1 VPAVTASPI
10 PALTSGLDAPVA
22 LSPDQ
27 CPSLLAHLTQ
37 LADPRARRHPLV
49 SVLAIAVAA
58 VLTGARS
65 LAAIGEWAQ
74 DAPQAVLAALGV
86 RHDPVRGTYRPPDE
100 ATVRRV
106 LARLDADALDA
117 TLGRWLADQQPAPA
131 HRSSRPARPVRA
143 LAIDG
148 KTLRGSVGVGKR
160 PVHLLAAMDHASQV
174 VLAQVEVAGKTNEI
188 TRFAPLLDG
197 LELHDTVITAD
208 AIHTQR
214 EHADWLVTVKHAA
227 YVLVVKDHQPTLRRQ
242 LERLPWADIP
252 VQDVTRDRAHG
263 RSEIRR
269 LQVATVAG
277 LGFPHATRALRITRR
292 VRRLG
297 SRRWRTVM
305 VYALTSLTH
314 LQASPARLADY
325 VRGHWASRR
334 CTTSATS
341 PSPRTPPRCAPAR
354 PQGHGVL
361 AQPGGRDPAPA
372 GSDQHRRRAAPQRPR
387 RHPTAGPPWHHK
399 LMNPTFP
406 HFAETLVPDVLTALR
421 SVLRACRFCAPL
433 ERDVAIDSSS
443 P

>member
-1 VPAVTASPI
+1 VSAVTASPI
-10 PALTSGLDAPVA
+10 PALTRRLDAPVA

-27 CPSLLAHLTQ
+27 CPSLLAHLAQ
-37 LADPRARRHPLV
+37 LADPRARRGRRHPLV

-58 VLTGARS
+58 VLAGARS

-117 TLGRWLADQQPAPA
+117 TLGRCLADQQPAPA
-131 HRSSRPARPVRA
+131 HRSSRPAWPVRA

-148 KTLRGSVGVGKR
+148 KTLRGSAGAGKR

-174 VLAQVEVAGKTNEI
+174 VLAQVEVAGETNEI

-197 LELHDTVITAD
+197 LELHDTVVAAD

-227 YVLVVKDHQPTLRRQ
+227 YVLVVKDNQPTLRRQ
-242 LERLPWADIP
+242 LERLPWSDIP

-277 LGFPHATRALRITRR
+277 LGFPHATQALRITRR
-292 VRRLG
+292 VRRLR
-297 SRRWRTVM
+297 SRRWRTVT

-325 VRGHWASRR
+325 LRGHWGIEALHHIRDVSFTEDVSQVRTGNAPRVMASLRNLVVTILR
-334 CTTSATS
+334 LRGQTNI
-341 PSPRTPPRCAPAR
+341 
-354 PQGHGVL
+354 
-361 AQPGGRDPAPA
+361 
-372 GSDQHRRRAAPQRPR
+372 AA
-387 RHPTAGPPWHHK
+387 
-399 LMNPTFP
+399 
-406 HFAETLVPDVLTALR
+406 ALR
-421 SVLRACRFCAPL
+421 HNARDATRPL
-433 ERDVAIDSSS
+433 ALLGITSS
-443 P
+443 